1 MDISTSL
8 CTSKNFSRLYQ
19 LTNAPHTDN
28 STSHVFL
35 NNQET
40 SLRESKQ
47 PCLGGLY
54 AVLQA
59 ATETGLII
67 VGLLYIALLLPRN
80 TGGDGALRYQ
90 DILRI
95 FSKHTLYDPE
105 SRYSLIGPAFSIPL
119 LFLGRKLGGDPGQW
133 ICLYNLTLFS
143 LCLLVSYFLLR
154 NHVDHSLLR
163 KFFLVLI
170 YGSMFVAHL
179 AFYYGEVFTALCVG
193 FGVFVTF
200 RRFTSIGGWVAV
212 VLGVANTPATLLGLG
227 LLVLKRMFDNK
238 RLRYILVFGIAG
250 MCILTEAW
258 VRRGSIFSNAYANDH
273 GIKTVMPFSGLPG
286 FSYPFLFG
294 LLSILFSFGKGLLF
308 FVPGLLLPIRNT
320 LEKWSRDQKI
330 NLSQVYTLWI
340 CFLVGLILA
349 YSHWWAW
356 YGGIFWGPRFFLF
369 ASIPA
374 SFALAV
380 RLMRYKEASLG
391 VNLLTLLLFGL
402 SAWVSVDGAV
412 FQSVVTNPMAC
423 WQNHYAMEMLCWYT
437 PDYSALW
444 QPFVF
449 RLHIAREQEIFLL
462 FSLLVAAYLAVPLF
476 IHLLKQIGDVVKKYS
491 SNYTNLK
498 LWGI

>member
-1 MDISTSL
+1 ML
-8 CTSKNFSRLYQ
+8 RLYQ
-19 LTNAPHTDN
+19 LTNAPRTDDN
-28 STSHVFL
+28 TSHVSFS
-35 NNQET
+35 NQET
-40 SLRESKQ
+40 SPRENEQ
-47 PCLGGLY
+47 PSSDKLY
-54 AVLQA
+54 AALQGSL
-59 ATETGLII
+59 ETGLIV
-67 VGLLYIALLLPRN
+67 VGLLLVALLLPRD

-95 FSKHTLYDPE
+95 FSKHTLYEPE

-119 LFLGRKLGGDPGQW
+119 LFLGRKLGDPGQW

-143 LCLLVSYFLLR
+143 LFLLVSYFLLR
-154 NHVDHSLLR
+154 NHVDRSLLR

-179 AFYYGEVFTALCVG
+179 ALYYGEVFTALCVG
-193 FGVFVTF
+193 FGVLVAF

-212 VLGVANTPATLLGLG
+212 ALGVANTPATLLGLG

-238 RLRYILVFGIAG
+238 RLRYILVFGVTG

-273 GIKTVMPFSGLPG
+273 GVKTIMPYSGLPG

-308 FVPGLLLPIRNT
+308 FVPGLLLPIRKT
-320 LEKWSRDQKI
+320 LSNWPRDRKI
-330 NLSQVYTLWI
+330 NLYQVYTLWI

-369 ASIPA
+369 ACIPA

-391 VNLLTLLLFGL
+391 VNLLTLVVFCL

-412 FQSVVTNPMAC
+412 FQWVVINPTVC
-423 WQNHYAMEMLCWYT
+423 SQHNNAMEALCWYT

-449 RLHIAREQEIFLL
+449 HLQIDRGQKIFLV
-462 FSLLVAAYLAVPLF
+462 FSLLTAAYLAAPLF
-476 IHLLKQIGDVVKKYS
+476 IHLLKQIWALVKQDSSKYV
-491 SNYTNLK
+491 NVK
-498 LWGI
+498 LWRI